1 MTNRSNTDA
10 NHSGRPAWLRPILML
25 FACLCGIA
33 LTASATYLVLWQ
45 MDNHRIQQ
53 QTAELAQ
60 VADVHDVDDDH
71 AQLVGQDDSSR
82 DDPYWDYVKM
92 KLIDV
97 DFSKLKA
104 RNDQAVGWIQ
114 VGGTNINYP
123 FVQTDNNDYYLT
135 HDFDKKYNAAGWV
148 YMDYRN
154 SPNGNNKN
162 TIIYAHSR
170 LDQTMFGSLKNI
182 LTNGW
187 LNNTDNYVVK
197 LSTESENTLWQVFS
211 VYHIPTTN
219 DYLQT
224 QFASSNQF
232 EDFANMLKDR
242 SAHDFHTNVSA
253 DDRILTLSTC
263 YGYTDRVVLHAKL
276 IKVETK

>member
-1 MTNRSNTDA
+1 MTRKKLT
-10 NHSGRPAWLRPILML
+10 GWPARLLRL
-25 FACLCGIA
+25 FAGLCGIILVASITYLA
-33 LTASATYLVLWQ
+33 LWKIDNDHIKALNNSIQQVANVQEVDDSAT
-45 MDNHRIQQ
+45 
-53 QTAELAQ
+53 T
-60 VADVHDVDDDH
+60 
-71 AQLVGQDDSSR
+71 QLVGDDKAR
-82 DDPYWDYVKM
+82 ADDPYWDYVKM

-97 DFSKLKA
+97 NFDELQK
-104 RNDQAVGWIQ
+104 RNNQTVGWIQ

-123 FVQTDNNDYYLT
+123 FVQTTDNEYYLT
-135 HDFDKKYNAAGWV
+135 HDFDKQYNAAGWV

-154 SPNGNNKN
+154 NPYGNNRN
-162 TIIYAHSR
+162 TIIYGHSR

-187 LNNTDNYVVK
+187 LNNPDNYIVK

-211 VYHIPTTN
+211 VYHVPTTN

-224 QFASSNQF
+224 TFNNDQQYQEFL
-232 EDFANMLKDR
+232 DMLKNR
-242 SAHDFHTNVSA
+242 SAHNFNTNVNS

-276 IKVETK
+276 IKIEQK

>member
-1 MTNRSNTDA
+1 MTRKKLT
-10 NHSGRPAWLRPILML
+10 GWPARLLRL
-25 FACLCGIA
+25 FAGLCEIILVASITYLA
-33 LTASATYLVLWQ
+33 LWKIDNDHIKALNNSIQQVANVQEVDDSAT
-45 MDNHRIQQ
+45 
-53 QTAELAQ
+53 T
-60 VADVHDVDDDH
+60 
-71 AQLVGQDDSSR
+71 QLVGDDKAR
-82 DDPYWDYVKM
+82 ADDPYWDYVKM

-97 DFSKLKA
+97 NFDELQK
-104 RNDQAVGWIQ
+104 RNNQTVGWIQ

-135 HDFDKKYNAAGWV
+135 HDFDRQYNAAGWV

-154 SPNGNNKN
+154 NPYGNNRN
-162 TIIYAHSR
+162 TIIYGHSR

-187 LNNTDNYVVK
+187 LNNPDNYIVK

-211 VYHIPTTN
+211 VYHVPTTN

-224 QFASSNQF
+224 SFNNDQQYQEFL
-232 EDFANMLKDR
+232 DMLKNR
-242 SAHDFHTNVSA
+242 SAHNFSTNVNS

-276 IKVETK
+276 IKIEQK

>member
-1 MTNRSNTDA
+1 MRYTITVMTRKKLT
-10 NHSGRPAWLRPILML
+10 GWPARLLRL
-25 FACLCGIA
+25 FAGLCGIILVASITYLA
-33 LTASATYLVLWQ
+33 LWKIDNDHIKALNNSIQQVANVQEVDDSAT
-45 MDNHRIQQ
+45 
-53 QTAELAQ
+53 T
-60 VADVHDVDDDH
+60 
-71 AQLVGQDDSSR
+71 QLVGDDKAR
-82 DDPYWDYVKM
+82 ADDPYWDYVKM

-97 DFSKLKA
+97 NFDELQK
-104 RNDQAVGWIQ
+104 RNNQTVGWIQ

-135 HDFDKKYNAAGWV
+135 HDFDKQYNAAGWV

-154 SPNGNNKN
+154 NPYGNNRN
-162 TIIYAHSR
+162 TIIYGHSR

-187 LNNTDNYVVK
+187 LNNTDNYIVR

-211 VYHIPTTN
+211 VYHVPTTN

-224 QFASSNQF
+224 SFNNDQQYQEFL
-232 EDFANMLKDR
+232 DMLKNR
-242 SAHDFHTNVSA
+242 SAHNFNANVNSN
-253 DDRILTLSTC
+253 DRILTLSTC

-276 IKVETK
+276 IKIEQK

>member
-1 MTNRSNTDA
+1 MMRKKLT
-10 NHSGRPAWLRPILML
+10 GWPARLLRL
-25 FACLCGIA
+25 FAGLCGII
-33 LTASATYLVLWQ
+33 LVASITYLILWK
-45 MDNHRIQQ
+45 MDNDHIKALSNSTQQ
-53 QTAELAQ
+53 IANVQE
-60 VADVHDVDDDH
+60 VDDSE
-71 AQLVGQDDSSR
+71 ATQLVGDDNAQA

-97 DFSKLKA
+97 DFDELQK
-104 RNDQAVGWIQ
+104 RNSQTVGWIQ

-135 HDFDKKYNAAGWV
+135 HDFDRQYNAAGWV

-154 SPNGNNKN
+154 NPNGNNRN
-162 TIIYAHSR
+162 TIIYGHSR

-187 LNNTDNYVVK
+187 LNNPDNYIVK

-211 VYHIPTTN
+211 VYHVPTTN

-224 QFASSNQF
+224 SFNNDQQYQEFL
-232 EDFANMLKDR
+232 DMLKNR
-242 SAHDFHTNVSA
+242 SAHNFNTNVNS

-276 IKVETK
+276 IKIEQK